1 MRKLTIFILVEPNLH
16 YAGLIPTLK
25 PPCGIQMSST
35 FLRNQFFHNLKYR
48 YFVWQTC
55 YLALL
60 RYLTASK
67 CSFQKRKIPLVVMII
82 ESVCGRHHFS
92 VISHNE
98 PMRCLNLSLTLLL
111 TREIGRYAFIPITTT
126 YKSKKVSQVTLDG
139 TKIENFLDKKQKVEI
154 IVIKKKKRA
163 RAYSRAKHESRTSGK
178 QACRFIS
185 HRVYQCFEFV
195 SLYTFHENSGGGG
208 MGDCDSESRLH

>member
-1 MRKLTIFILVEPNLH
+1 MRKLNLH
-16 YAGLIPTLK
+16 YAGLIPTFK

-35 FLRNQFFHNLKYR
+35 FLGNQFFNNLKYR

-67 CSFQKRKIPLVVMII
+67 CSFQMRKIPLVVMII
-82 ESVCGRHHFS
+82 ESVCGRDHFS

-111 TREIGRYAFIPITTT
+111 IREIGRYAFIPITTSN
-126 YKSKKVSQVTLDG
+126 KSGKVSQVTLDG
-139 TKIENFLDKKQKVEI
+139 TKIENFLDKKQKLEM
-154 IVIKKKKRA
+154 IVIIIKNA
-163 RAYSRAKHESRTSGK
+163 RESTAERNMSRG
-178 QACRFIS
+178 
-185 HRVYQCFEFV
+185 RV
-195 SLYTFHENSGGGG
+195 
-208 MGDCDSESRLH
+208 ESRLAESFLIACISVLNLFLCIRSMKK

>member
-1 MRKLTIFILVEPNLH
+1 MRKLNLH
-16 YAGLIPTLK
+16 YAGLIPTFK

-35 FLRNQFFHNLKYR
+35 FLGNQFFHNLKYR

-67 CSFQKRKIPLVVMII
+67 CSFQMRKIPLVVMII
-82 ESVCGRHHFS
+82 ESVCGRDHFS

-98 PMRCLNLSLTLLL
+98 PMRCLNLSFTLLL
-111 TREIGRYAFIPITTT
+111 IREIRRYAFILITTT

-154 IVIKKKKRA
+154 IVIKKKTCA
-163 RAYSRAKHESRTSGK
+163 
-178 QACRFIS
+178 
-185 HRVYQCFEFV
+185 
-195 SLYTFHENSGGGG
+195 SLQP
-208 MGDCDSESRLH
+208 SET